1 MAAIMGFLP
10 RRMERPPKPLVGI
23 TPRFSGA
30 VVLHSLESA
39 PPLNAQPEPV
49 KMAMISEGVASN
61 QRQMESSSESALRV
75 MQLSCLGVLR
85 VTRRIFGGGIG

>member
-1 MAAIMGFLP
+1 MAAMVGFLP

-30 VVLHSLESA
+30 VVPHPLGSA
-39 PPLNAQPEPV
+39 PPLNARPEPV

-61 QRQMESSSESALRV
+61 QRQMESSSEWASRV
-75 MQLSCLGVLR
+75 MQLSCLDVLR
-85 VTRRIFGGGIG
+85 VTRRMFGAG